1 MSEGTI
7 GLIVIAVFVAVLLF
21 GFLFGLWRGFN
32 KSLVRLLFVVAS
44 IVGAFFLAPVVTR
57 WALTF
62 DLSNFGIKIAG
73 ESVSTLGEL
82 LRALL
87 KDVPYIQDL
96 AETNAYATIME
107 VVPQMIVNV
116 VMFVVLFYLIRLVS
130 MIIYWI
136 IAGICFSKKKT
147 EGKNKHRLLGSVV
160 GVVQNF
166 AVFLVLLVPVI
177 GAVNIVGEIET
188 IVTQENSSSASTT
201 RTTLSDDN
209 SYVVLMEG
217 EGEGEGESGSSSS
230 GPEGE
235 IVKIYNTVNDVIKIY
250 KNTWVAKFLSG
261 VKLDVVCQGAFDK
274 LSTIAKDGEKFV
286 LKNEV
291 SSAAYV
297 YTDYKAFKELGE
309 IDVTNPKLYEIMKSA
324 INHAYQ
330 SRLAAKTID
339 EIVPLAASKWLAGE
353 TFMGISFDSLHIS
366 APYDAVVKSALG
378 VLTDGTKTLSETLT
392 STADMMKSLAGT
404 AAKVQEAIE
413 EGVNALTPE
422 TVTDLLTTLT
432 ESPETIELVKDVLLT
447 EDTET
452 GKTNLDNI
460 VDAVFPEGGTTEEQE
475 KIDTIKGAVVEIV
488 TEVLDGA
495 TNPDVDTSKEIAV
508 VGSALG
514 LADKIMSAA
523 ETETEITPQDVKD
536 AVTDV
541 VNALV
546 DSTVIYNAIT
556 GESDL
561 AKVVQE
567 QIAGYGGEVEGENIS
582 QWIYEVTTP
591 AEDASQETKD
601 KLAAIRALLTPSA

>member
-96 AETNAYATIME
+96 AGTEAYATIME

-147 EGKNKHRLLGSVV
+147 EGKNRHRLLGSVV

-217 EGEGEGESGSSSS
+217 EGEGEGEGESGSSSS
-230 GPEGE
+230 GSEGE

-274 LSTIAKDGEKFV
+274 LSTVEKDGEKFV

-297 YTDYKAFKELGE
+297 YTDYKDFKALGS

-330 SRLAAKTID
+330 SGLAAKTID

-353 TFMGISFDSLHIS
+353 EFLGITFDSLGIEE
-366 APYDAVVKSALG
+366 PYKAVVKSALG

-392 STADMMKSLAGT
+392 STADMMKSLAVT

-413 EGVNALTPE
+413 ESVNALTPE

-447 EDTET
+447 EVDTRSHE
-452 GKTNLDNI
+452 TNLDKI
-460 VDAVFPEGGTTEEQE
+460 VEKVFGDSEEEQV
-475 KIDTIKGAVVEIV
+475 IKGAVVEIV
-488 TEVLDGA
+488 TEVLNGA

-514 LADKIMSAA
+514 LADKIMSSA
-523 ETETEITPQDVKD
+523 ETGTEITPQDVKD

-567 QIAGYGGEVEGENIS
+567 QIAGYDGEVEGENIS

-591 AEDASQETKD
+591 AEGASQETKD
-601 KLAAIRALLTPSA
+601 KLAAIRALLTPST

>member
-147 EGKNKHRLLGSVV
+147 EGKNRHRLLGSVV

-217 EGEGEGESGSSSS
+217 EGEGEGEGGSSSS

-297 YTDYKAFKELGE
+297 YTDYKDFKALGS

-378 VLTDGTKTLSETLT
+378 VLTDGSKTLSETLT

-404 AAKVQEAIE
+404 AAKVQEAME
-413 EGVNALTPE
+413 ASGNALTPE

-447 EDTET
+447 EDPEDEY
-452 GKTNLDNI
+452 GRNNLEKIADQLF
-460 VDAVFPEGGTTEEQE
+460 AGESEQE
-475 KIDTIKGAVVEIV
+475 QVIKGAVVEIV

-514 LADKIMSAA
+514 LADKIMSSA
-523 ETETEITPQDVKD
+523 ETGTEITPQDVKD

-591 AEDASQETKD
+591 AEGASQETKD